1 MSNQPS
7 FSAHQRKCASAPAP
21 KQAPAPAQAQAQA
34 PAPLPTLAQW
44 LSLQTWE
51 DTDEKQGAN
60 TSQKSPSMK
69 EEHHYKFFNRV
80 ERRANLPFLTEHQGR
95 VDNLLARTDT
105 VPLVTMRWNDCRR
118 RIRYRLESE
127 LEGVIS
133 KVWDA
138 LNGGI
143 PPAADNVYPPA
154 IRNARIKQRTIIS
167 GWGGSHKG
175 IKFDIAAIF
184 QTTMRD
190 DVDPE
195 DTVYFLVE
203 VKTESAIRAKLQGL
217 EARIQNSVMPHT
229 DDLSTLTPADKV
241 LIQVFTQAQQAHC
254 EVVVLMGHDTV
265 YVCQAVEA
273 ELFIHGPLYRYP
285 EPGQPAFTPLYAMR
299 VMASAFYHRAWVM
312 RTRRTQGTQGQRV
325 PTIAPA
331 PTHGW
336 VATPDFLTR
345 LKRALSSVWDELRLA
360 TCRSLRV
367 QYDDGRV
374 VVYNRSEPALTGR
387 AVCWPIFPLLQWIG
401 YRLFGA
407 VTIRVGESLDGG
419 DLTFAWRGTVGATS
433 VVVKT
438 DVWHI
443 DDATEREVAR
453 EWERLAMALPRDAR
467 VASALPIPAYYGLF
481 VGARASVIVMS
492 DCGDPITQ
500 FPDQE
505 EHLRDAQAA
514 ALATME
520 SAGVEVH
527 DVAERNTVFDGTTVR
542 IIDFV

>member
-1 MSNQPS
+1 
-7 FSAHQRKCASAPAP
+7 
-21 KQAPAPAQAQAQA
+21 
-34 PAPLPTLAQW
+34 
-44 LSLQTWE
+44 
-51 DTDEKQGAN
+51 
-60 TSQKSPSMK
+60 
-69 EEHHYKFFNRV
+69 
-80 ERRANLPFLTEHQGR
+80 
-95 VDNLLARTDT
+95 
-105 VPLVTMRWNDCRR
+105 
-118 RIRYRLESE
+118 
-127 LEGVIS
+127 
-133 KVWDA
+133 
-138 LNGGI
+138 
-143 PPAADNVYPPA
+143 
-154 IRNARIKQRTIIS
+154 
-167 GWGGSHKG
+167 
-175 IKFDIAAIF
+175 
-184 QTTMRD
+184 
-190 DVDPE
+190 
-195 DTVYFLVE
+195 
-203 VKTESAIRAKLQGL
+203 
-217 EARIQNSVMPHT
+217 
-229 DDLSTLTPADKV
+229 
-241 LIQVFTQAQQAHC
+241 
-254 EVVVLMGHDTV
+254 MGHNTV

-367 QYDDGRV
+367 QYDDGRI

-443 DDATEREVAR
+443 DDATECEVAR

-467 VASALPIPAYYGLF
+467 VASTLPIPAYYGLF